1 VTARRRR
8 GVLLLSVALAS
19 GGLAASQ
26 VHQRERRAA
35 EALGPAVEVLVAARD
50 LPAGARLTPD
60 AIAVRRVPAS
70 FAPSDAIPAR
80 AGGTGAT
87 GVPPARGGSGAGPT
101 DVLPAPRGGGAG
113 ARGVLGAAASGV
125 LDARVSVPVAA
136 GTYLSAGL
144 FQGGEDSARGE
155 AARRGQ
161 RAVTVGV
168 AGGGALAGLSSG
180 ARVDVL
186 VSSEAGAGGGRTV
199 MALAGAE
206 LVGIGEAR
214 TTGYPDPN
222 AGDGAADG
230 PTALATLRV
239 SVRQAIYLTA
249 ADNFAREIRLLPR
262 PPGDP
267 SRAGATITQS
277 EL

>member
-1 VTARRRR
+1 
-8 GVLLLSVALAS
+8 
-19 GGLAASQ
+19 
-26 VHQRERRAA
+26 
-35 EALGPAVEVLVAARD
+35 
-50 LPAGARLTPD
+50 
-60 AIAVRRVPAS
+60 
-70 FAPSDAIPAR
+70 
-80 AGGTGAT
+80 
-87 GVPPARGGSGAGPT
+87 
-101 DVLPAPRGGGAG
+101 
-113 ARGVLGAAASGV
+113 V

-186 VSSEAGAGGGRTV
+186 VSSEAGAAGGRTV